1 MNLVTPDS
9 GLIFWMCLIFAIV
22 FFILAKF
29 GFPVITSM
37 VEKRQEKIEG
47 ALKAAEKAEA
57 ELADMEKTK
66 EQMLCEAKQQQA
78 QILGEAAQQ
87 RESLLE
93 KARRDAEQQSERII
107 AQAREQIATEREN
120 ALREVRSQVSLL
132 SVSIAEKVL
141 ERELAEPEKQQD
153 YIDKMLDE
161 LKDVKK

>member
-1 MNLVTPDS
+1 MDLIIPSS
-9 GLIFWMCLIFAIV
+9 GLLFWMVLIFGIV

-87 RESLLE
+87 REALLE

-120 ALREVRSQVSLL
+120 ALREVRSQVSQL

>member
-66 EQMLCEAKQQQA
+66 EQMLYEAKQQQA
-78 QILGEAAQQ
+78 QILDEAAQQ
-87 RESLLE
+87 REARWE
-93 KARRDAEQQSERII
+93 ADRAKA
-107 AQAREQIATEREN
+107 
-120 ALREVRSQVSLL
+120 
-132 SVSIAEKVL
+132 
-141 ERELAEPEKQQD
+141 
-153 YIDKMLDE
+153 
-161 LKDVKK
+161 

>member
-22 FFILAKF
+22 FFVLAKF

-37 VEKRQEKIEG
+37 VEKRQDKIES

-66 EQMLCEAKQQQA
+66 EQMLSEAKLQQA
-78 QILGEAAQQ
+78 QILGEAADQ
-87 RESLLE
+87 RAALLE
-93 KARRDAEQQSERII
+93 KARLDAEQQSESII
-107 AQAREQIATEREN
+107 AQAREQIAAEREN

-141 ERELAEPEKQQD
+141 EKELAEPEKQQA

-161 LKDVKK
+161 LKDDKK

>member
-1 MNLVTPDS
+1 
-9 GLIFWMCLIFAIV
+9 MCLIFAIV

>member
-1 MNLVTPDS
+1 MDLIIPSS
-9 GLIFWMCLIFAIV
+9 GLLFWMVLIFGIV

-93 KARRDAEQQSERII
+93 KARLDAEQQSERII

>member
-1 MNLVTPDS
+1 
-9 GLIFWMCLIFAIV
+9 MCLIFAIV

-78 QILGEAAQQ
+78 QMLGEAAQQ
-87 RESLLE
+87 REALLE
-93 KARRDAEQQSERII
+93 KARQDAEQQSERII

-120 ALREVRSQVSLL
+120 ALREVRSQVSQL

>member
-1 MNLVTPDS
+1 
-9 GLIFWMCLIFAIV
+9 MCLIFAIV

-66 EQMLCEAKQQQA
+66 EQMLCDAKQQQA

-93 KARRDAEQQSERII
+93 KAKRDAEQQSERII

-141 ERELAEPEKQQD
+141 ERKLAEPEKQQA

>member
-1 MNLVTPDS
+1 
-9 GLIFWMCLIFAIV
+9 
-22 FFILAKF
+22 
-29 GFPVITSM
+29 
-37 VEKRQEKIEG
+37 
-47 ALKAAEKAEA
+47 
-57 ELADMEKTK
+57 MEKTK

-87 RESLLE
+87 REALLE

-141 ERELAEPEKQQD
+141 ERELAEPEKQQA

>member
-47 ALKAAEKAEA
+47 ALKAAEKAE
-57 ELADMEKTK
+57 LADMEKTK

-87 RESLLE
+87 REALLE
-93 KARRDAEQQSERII
+93 KARQDAEQQSERII

-120 ALREVRSQVSLL
+120 ALREVRSQVSQL

>member
-1 MNLVTPDS
+1 
-9 GLIFWMCLIFAIV
+9 MCLIFAIV

-87 RESLLE
+87 REALLE

-120 ALREVRSQVSLL
+120 ALREVRSQVSQL

-141 ERELAEPEKQQD
+141 ERELAEPEKQQA